1 MLFHKTHCLYLS
13 MIKKLSILSVLL
25 SACTVC
31 ICQFQLNQFKIT
43 SSHTSFP
50 DTGRMKG
57 HLYNDV
63 LYNTAD
69 HYSDSSVIIITP
81 KNFIAK
87 KKVDMIFWFHGWN
100 NNIDSALVRY
110 GLSRQF
116 AESGTNAV
124 LVLAETAKD
133 APDSYGGKLEQ
144 ENTFSKLVAD
154 VLQKL
159 VSMHIIS
166 AKDSIGNVILA
177 GHSGAYRVMANILQ
191 NGNVP
196 VNEVILFDALYAD
209 TDKFLTWLT
218 AGNDHRFINIYTND
232 GGTFDETKDMMRQV
246 KNLNVPA
253 DSLEEAGV
261 TPGIIQNNKVIFIH
275 TLHAHNDIIQ
285 HPDNFK
291 LFIENTPFLK
301 KLK

>member
-1 MLFHKTHCLYLS
+1 
-13 MIKKLSILSVLL
+13 MIKSLSIFFVLL
-25 SACTVC
+25 SACTVS
-31 ICQFQLNQFKIT
+31 ICQVQLNQFKIT

-144 ENTFSKLVAD
+144 KNTFSKLVAD

-159 VSMHIIS
+159 VSMHVIS
-166 AKDSIGNVILA
+166 ENDNIGNVILA

-209 TDKFLTWLT
+209 TGKFLTWLID
-218 AGNDHRFINIYTND
+218 GNDHRFINLYTDN
-232 GGTFDETKDMMRQV
+232 GGTYDETKDMMRQI

-253 DSLEEAGV
+253 DSLEETDI
-261 TPGIIQNNKVIFIH
+261 TPAILQNNKIIFIH
-275 TLHAHNDIIQ
+275 TTHEHNDIIQ

-291 LFIENTPFLK
+291 LFIENTPVLK
-301 KLK
+301 KLR

>member
-1 MLFHKTHCLYLS
+1 
-13 MIKKLSILSVLL
+13 MIKRLSIFFVLS
-25 SACTVC
+25 SACTVS
-31 ICQFQLNQFKIT
+31 ICQVQLNQFKIT

-144 ENTFSKLVAD
+144 KNTFSKLVAD

-159 VSMHIIS
+159 VSMHVIS
-166 AKDSIGNVILA
+166 ENDNIGNVILA

-209 TDKFLTWLT
+209 TGKFLTWLID
-218 AGNDHRFINIYTND
+218 GNDHRFINLYTDN
-232 GGTFDETKDMMRQV
+232 GGTYDETKDMMRQI

-253 DSLEEAGV
+253 DSLEETDI
-261 TPGIIQNNKVIFIH
+261 TPAILQNNKIIFIH
-275 TLHAHNDIIQ
+275 TTHEHNDIIQ

-291 LFIENTPFLK
+291 LFIENTPVLK
-301 KLK
+301 KLR